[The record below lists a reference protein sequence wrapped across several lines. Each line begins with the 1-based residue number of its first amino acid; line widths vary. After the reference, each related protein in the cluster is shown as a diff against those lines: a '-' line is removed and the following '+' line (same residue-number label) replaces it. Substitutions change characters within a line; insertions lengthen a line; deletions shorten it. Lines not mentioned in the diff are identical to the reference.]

1 MASRSNSARKS
12 SSARSRS
19 AEETKAKF
27 EELARKSRTKPV
39 LAAKE
44 QEARQSHA
52 QAVLTEVSSVTAESA
67 VKKVTEAGLTI
78 NRTLAGINEQVIAL
92 VEELKQ
98 LDEAIRLKTEELTG
112 LHGKDIAA
120 SAIDVL
126 VVEYDRKKAELQAE
140 MERLQNEIAETRS
153 KFATDL
159 KAEQE
164 ASELA
169 RKRAEEEYGY
179 ALQQQRKKDQDAFA
193 EQLRVQAAAERDRKE
208 KLEKDWATR
217 EEGLKLRE
225 KELEDLRKQVTDFP
239 TVLKKESDAAAAI
252 AGNRVKHE
260 WEVKFT
266 LAQKDAETA
275 QRVANMEIASLKETN
290 AKQAQALQA
299 LQSELAEAKRQV
311 QTIAE
316 KALESA
322 SGARALA
329 EVQGVIASREYTK
342 NK

>member
-1 MASRSNSARKS
+1 MASRPRPARKS
-12 SSARSRS
+12 SARRS
-19 AEETKAKF
+19 TEETKVAF
-27 EELARKSRTKPV
+27 EELARKARNKPV
-39 LAAKE
+39 VSAKE

-52 QAVLTEVSSVTAESA
+52 QNVLTDVSSLTAEAA

-78 NRTLAGINEQVIAL
+78 NRTLGGINEQVIAL

-112 LHGKDIAA
+112 LHGKDVAA

-153 KFATDL
+153 KFAADL
-159 KAEQE
+159 KAEQDAAE
-164 ASELA
+164 VA

-179 ALQQQRKKDQDAFA
+179 TLQQQRKKDQDAFA
-193 EQLRVQAAAERDRKE
+193 EQLRVQSAAERDRKE

-217 EEGLKLRE
+217 EEALKLRE
-225 KELEDLRKQVTDFP
+225 KELEDLRKQVADFP
-239 TVLKKESDAAAAI
+239 SVLKKEADTAAAI

-260 WEVKFT
+260 WEMKFT

-275 QRVANMEIASLKETN
+275 QRVASMEIASLKETN

-329 EVQGVIASREYTK
+329 EVQGVIASREYSK
-342 NK
+342 SK